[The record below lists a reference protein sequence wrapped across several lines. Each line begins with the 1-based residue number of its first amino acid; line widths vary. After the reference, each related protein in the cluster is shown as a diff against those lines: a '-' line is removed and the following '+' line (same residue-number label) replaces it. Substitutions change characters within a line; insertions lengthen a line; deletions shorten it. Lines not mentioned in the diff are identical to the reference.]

1 MGWELALGLG
11 AMFFG
16 AVVLGTISFGLG
28 TVAMPFLLLILLPQD
43 AVVIVHAMIILT
55 TGLTVMQTWRHLRL
69 GETWPFLVAGL
80 PPVPVGVYLLHEFNP
95 SVLRIIV
102 ALVVLVTAVMSLFSI
117 QLPGA
122 RRPWTAPV
130 YGCVTT
136 FLVTAFAVG
145 APLGALYA
153 IAQDWSRDT
162 IRGTLALYFLLAA
175 VLAMIAVL
183 VVGAGER
190 DDGREHR
197 GARRGGVAGVGGS
210 GGDCQPDQPAGV
222 SLRGGGGHGSGERV
236 AAGEGRAAG
245 GLGAER
251 EPLKCVRRG
260 CERPEADEEHR
271 GSDGMMPSETNADL
285 DQSVSMWVSR
295 LRVLRWSA
303 MAAATVAVA

>member
-69 GETWPFLVAGL
+69 GETWPFIVAGL

-175 VLAMIAVL
+175 VLAMTLFWWSGLVSATTAANIGALAVAVL
-183 VVGAGER
+183 LGS
-190 DDGREHR
+190 
-197 GARRGGVAGVGGS
+197 GVAAVIANRISLRVFRYAVVAVTVAGS
-210 GGDCQPDQPAGV
+210 V
-222 SLRGGGGHGSGERV
+222 SLLVR
-236 AAGEGRAAG
+236 EG
-245 GLGAER
+245 L
-251 EPLKCVRRG
+251 L
-260 CERPEADEEHR
+260 
-271 GSDGMMPSETNADL
+271 
-285 DQSVSMWVSR
+285 
-295 LRVLRWSA
+295 
-303 MAAATVAVA
+303 AV